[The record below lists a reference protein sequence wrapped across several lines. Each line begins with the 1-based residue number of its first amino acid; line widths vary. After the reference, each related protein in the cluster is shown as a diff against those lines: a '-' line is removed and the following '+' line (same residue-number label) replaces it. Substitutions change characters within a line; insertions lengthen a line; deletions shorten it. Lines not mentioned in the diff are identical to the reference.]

1 MDPSPPLIPQNSAG
15 WHLPG
20 LDLWLDPHRARSRA
34 FVSHAHSDH
43 FARHRSI
50 LCSLPTAD
58 LLAAR
63 YGQATS
69 SLDARPFEQ
78 PWEENGHR
86 LELLPAGHILGS
98 AMLHVTRLDDRASL
112 LYTGDFKLR
121 PSLTAEPALPKPA
134 GLLLTECTFGRP
146 DYTFPPAETQWERAL
161 AFALDALRENHVPVL
176 VGYSLGKA
184 TEILARL
191 HGLGPP
197 VLAHPSILELDEV
210 VRRHCPAPLAQA
222 RPFTKDTDP
231 AGHILV
237 IPPNAVRSL
246 AVRRLRRKRVLVLTG
261 WALDPAARFR
271 YQCDEAL
278 PISDHADYPEL
289 LETIRLV
296 RPTRILVTHG
306 FEAEFAR
313 DLRSRGHDA
322 WSGGGTDQLELFP
335 TLPETPP
342 PAPAPGEAPL
352 PATAGTFAS
361 WAATGE
367 AVARAPGNLARIQ
380 TLADLLRSLPPHD
393 LPHAAR
399 FLAGKPLGSRSGQL
413 QFGAATLRR
422 ALLSATGAP
431 EARYRA
437 FSATQRDLGRTAALL
452 LQEAKTDRPVSSRS
466 LSDIAEKLLAWSA
479 LRGPDARQSAL
490 AQMLGE
496 LSPLEGAW
504 LIRLL
509 SGQIR
514 AGVQTG
520 LLDEAVA
527 LAFAADPEAVRRAHM
542 LTGDAGAT
550 ADLARRGE
558 LSRAGLV
565 PFVPVQAMLASPEPD
580 AASVHQRLGG
590 GEIWVEDKFDGI
602 RAQLHRRGGEAA
614 LYSRDL
620 RDLSAEFPEILAA
633 ARRLDRDV
641 VLDGEL
647 IASAEGRRLGFQ
659 DLQKRLGRKVQQG
672 DLFHGAT
679 VPVRFL
685 AFDCLWCDGESLMD
699 SPLFR
704 RREVLDRMVWPKG
717 LEAVP
722 VYRAADADAL
732 ERRFT
737 EARARGNE
745 GLMAKQPDAPY
756 LPGRRGKS
764 WIKLK
769 MGEITLDVVVV
780 RVEQGHGK
788 RAHVLSDYTFAVRDT
803 ATEDWS
809 IIGKAYSGL
818 TDLEIEELTAH
829 FETRTIGRAG
839 RARVVVPDTVLEVA
853 CDRLQP
859 SKRHPSGLAMRFPR
873 IKAIRRDKKPEEAD
887 TLETARALAGATPV
901 VPTRS

>member
-1 MDPSPPLIPQNSAG
+1 MVSTLPLIPENSTG

-20 LDLWLDPHRARSRA
+20 LDLWLDPHRSRGRA

-50 LCSLPTAD
+50 LCSIPTAD

-63 YGQATS
+63 YRQAAA
-69 SLDARPFEQ
+69 SLDPRPFSQ
-78 PWEENGHR
+78 PWEESGHR

-98 AMLHVTRLDDRASL
+98 AMLHVTRLSDGASM

-121 PSLTAEPALPKPA
+121 PSLTAEPAQLKAA

-146 DYTFPPAETQWERAL
+146 SYVFPRADGLWERVR
-161 AFALDALRENHVPVL
+161 AFALDALEENHVPVL

-184 TEILARL
+184 TEILARIQPL
-191 HGLGPP
+191 GLP
-197 VLAHPSILELDEV
+197 VLAHPSILEMDDV
-210 VRRHCPAPLAQA
+210 VRRHCPAPLPEA

-231 AGHILV
+231 TGHILV

-289 LETIRLV
+289 LETIARV
-296 RPTRILVTHG
+296 QPARVVVTHG
-306 FEAEFAR
+306 FEAEFSR
-313 DLRSRGHDA
+313 DLRARGHDA
-322 WSGGGTDQLELFP
+322 WSGRGTDQLELFESNAEHADTEGVVPSAEP
-335 TLPETPP
+335 TTH
-342 PAPAPGEAPL
+342 G
-352 PATAGTFAS
+352 GTFAR

-367 AVARAPGNLARIQ
+367 MVAQAPGNKARVNALAE
-380 TLADLLRSLPPHD
+380 LLRDLPAGD

-399 FLAGKPLGSRSGQL
+399 FIAGKPLGSLTGQL
-413 QFGAATLRR
+413 QFGSATLRR
-422 ALLSATGAP
+422 ALLAATGLP
-431 EARYRA
+431 EVRYRA
-437 FSATQRDLGRTAALL
+437 ISATQRDLGRTAAIL
-452 LQEAKTDRPVSSRS
+452 LQEKSTDRTVSLLSIGEIATRLETWSR
-466 LSDIAEKLLAWSA
+466 LT
-479 LRGPDARQSAL
+479 GPDSRQLAL
-490 AQMLGE
+490 AQTLKDI
-496 LSPLEGAW
+496 SSLEGAW
-504 LIRLL
+504 LVRLL

-514 AGVQTG
+514 AGIQTG
-520 LLDEAVA
+520 LLEEAIAVA
-527 LAFAADPEAVRRAHM
+527 FDAEPEAVRRAHM
-542 LTGDAGAT
+542 LTGDAGDT
-550 ADLARRGE
+550 ADLARRRLLDE
-558 LSRAGLV
+558 AGLV

-590 GEIWVEDKFDGI
+590 GEIWLEDKFDGI
-602 RAQLHRRGGEAA
+602 RAQLHHADGRAA

-620 RDLSAEFPEILAA
+620 RDISSEFPEILAA
-633 ARRLDRDV
+633 AQLLPTGV
-641 VLDGEL
+641 VLDGEI
-647 IASAEGRRLGFQ
+647 IARAEGRRLGFR

-685 AFDCLWCDGESLMD
+685 AFDCLWCDGQSLIDKPLIERRAVLESL
-699 SPLFR
+699 
-704 RREVLDRMVWPKG
+704 VWPPG
-717 LEAVP
+717 LELVAVS
-722 VYRAADADAL
+722 RAGDPAAIDRL
-732 ERRFT
+732 FT

-745 GLMAKQPDAPY
+745 GLMAKNPNTPY
-756 LPGRRGKS
+756 TPGRRGKS

-780 RVEQGHGK
+780 RAEQGHGK

-803 ATEDWS
+803 ESGEWS

-829 FETRTIGRAG
+829 FESQTTGRAG

-873 IKAIRRDKKPEEAD
+873 IKAIRRDKSPAEAD
-887 TLETARALAGATPV
+887 TLATARALAGLV
-901 VPTRS
+901 

>member
-1 MDPSPPLIPQNSAG
+1 MDHPPPLIPENSAG
-15 WHLPG
+15 WHLSG
-20 LDLWLDPHRARSRA
+20 LDLWLDPQRSRARA

-43 FARHRSI
+43 FARHRAI

-63 YGQATS
+63 YRQSATT
-69 SLDARPFEQ
+69 LDARPFLQ

-98 AMLHVTRLDDRASL
+98 AMLHVTRLADGASL

-121 PSLTAEPALPKPA
+121 PSLTAEPAQPKPA

-146 DYTFPPAETQWERAL
+146 AYVFPPADELWERVR
-161 AFALDALRENHVPVL
+161 AFALDALQDNHVPVL

-191 HGLGPP
+191 QPLGLP
-197 VLAHPSILELDEV
+197 VLAHPSILELDDV
-210 VRRHCPAPLAQA
+210 VRRHCPAPLPEA
-222 RPFTKDTDP
+222 RTFTKDTDP
-231 AGHILV
+231 EGHILV
-237 IPPNAVRSL
+237 VPPNAVRSL

-289 LETIRLV
+289 LETIALV
-296 RPTRILVTHG
+296 RPARIIVTHG

-313 DLRSRGHDA
+313 DLRARGFDA
-322 WSGGGTDQLELFP
+322 WSGHGTDQLELFADAREPGENPSTSP
-335 TLPETPP
+335 TL
-342 PAPAPGEAPL
+342 AL
-352 PATAGTFAS
+352 PAEAGTFAR

-367 AVARAPGNLARIQ
+367 AVACAPGNKARVQ
-380 TLADLLRSLPPHD
+380 ALADLLRSLPAED
-393 LPHAAR
+393 LPPAAR
-399 FLAGKPLGSRSGQL
+399 FIAGKPLGILSGQL
-413 QFGAATLRR
+413 QFGSATLRR
-422 ALLSATGAP
+422 ALLSATGLP
-431 EARYRA
+431 EARYRSI
-437 FSATQRDLGRTAALL
+437 SATLRDLGRTAAVL
-452 LQEAKTDRPVSSRS
+452 LQEKSADRPVSPVSVSEIASRLATWTR
-466 LSDIAEKLLAWSA
+466 LS
-479 LRGPDARQSAL
+479 GPEARLSAL
-490 AQMLGE
+490 AHTLRE

-504 LIRLL
+504 LVRLL

-514 AGVQTG
+514 AGMQTG
-520 LLDEAVA
+520 LLEEAIA
-527 LAFAADPEAVRRAHM
+527 SAFDADPDAVRRAHM
-542 LTGDAGAT
+542 LTGDAGET
-550 ADLARRGE
+550 ADLARRRA
-558 LSRAGLV
+558 LDQAGLV

-580 AASVHQRLGG
+580 AASVHQRLGRE
-590 GEIWVEDKFDGI
+590 EIWLEDKFDGI
-602 RAQLHRRGGEAA
+602 RAQLHHVGGRAA

-620 RDLSAEFPEILAA
+620 RDISSEFPEIVAA
-633 ARRLDRDV
+633 ARRLPAGV
-641 VLDGEL
+641 VLDGEI
-647 IASAEGRRLGFQ
+647 IARAEGRRLGFQ
-659 DLQKRLGRKVQQG
+659 DLQKRLGRKIQQG

-685 AFDCLWCDGESLMD
+685 AFDCLWCDGQSLID
-699 SPLFR
+699 EPLAR
-704 RREVLDRMVWPKG
+704 RRTALDALVWPTG
-717 LEAVP
+717 LEVVP
-722 VYRAADADAL
+722 VFRARDPAAIDRL
-732 ERRFT
+732 FT

-745 GLMAKQPDAPY
+745 GLMAKNPAAPY
-756 LPGRRGKS
+756 TPGRRGKS

-780 RVEQGHGK
+780 RAEQGHGK

-803 ATEDWS
+803 DTGDWS

-818 TDLEIEELTAH
+818 TDLEIEELTGH
-829 FETRTIGRAG
+829 FQNQTIGRAG

-873 IKAIRRDKKPEEAD
+873 IKAIRRDKSPDEAD
-887 TLETARALAGATPV
+887 TLATARALAG
-901 VPTRS
+901 SG

>member
-1 MDPSPPLIPQNSAG
+1 MEPSPPLIPENSAG

-20 LDLWLDPHRARSRA
+20 LDLWLDPHRARGRA

-50 LCSLPTAD
+50 LCSPPTAD

-63 YGQATS
+63 YGQSSAT
-69 SLDARPFEQ
+69 LQPRPFGQ

-98 AMLHVTRLDDRASL
+98 AMLHVTRLSDRASL

-121 PSLTAEPALPKPA
+121 PSLTAETARLKPA
-134 GLLLTECTFGRP
+134 GLLLTECTFGKP
-146 DYTFPPAETQWERAL
+146 AYVFPPADDLWERVR
-161 AFALDALRENHVPVL
+161 AFALDSLRADHVPVI

-191 HGLGPP
+191 HGVGPP

-210 VRRHCPAPLAQA
+210 VRRHSPAPLPPVE
-222 RPFTKDTDP
+222 PFTKDTDP
-231 AGHILV
+231 TGRILV
-237 IPPNAVRSL
+237 VPPNAVRSL

-271 YQCDEAL
+271 YQCDEVL

-289 LETIRLV
+289 LETISRV
-296 RPTRILVTHG
+296 RPARILVTHG

-313 DLRSRGHDA
+313 DLRARGYEA
-322 WSGGGTDQLELFP
+322 WSGRGTDQLELFHSP
-335 TLPETPP
+335 AEVAPTPP
-342 PAPAPGEAPL
+342 AGPTESL
-352 PATAGTFAS
+352 PDHAGTFAR

-367 AVARAPGNLARIQ
+367 SIALAPGNNARVDSLARF
-380 TLADLLRSLPPHD
+380 LRSLPPDD

-399 FLAGKPLGSRSGQL
+399 FLVGKPLGNQTGQL
-413 QFGAATLRR
+413 QFGSATLRR
-422 ALLSATGAP
+422 ALLSATLAP
-431 EARYRA
+431 ESRYRA
-437 FSATQRDLGRTAALL
+437 LSATQRDLGRTSAIL
-452 LQEAKTDRPVSSRS
+452 LQERTTNRPVSS
-466 LSDIAEKLLAWSA
+466 LSIAQIAGKLATWARLQ
-479 LRGPDARQSAL
+479 GPDARQSAL
-490 AQMLGE
+490 AAGLDS
-496 LSPLEGAW
+496 LSALEGSW

-520 LLDEAVA
+520 LLEEAVA
-527 LAFAADPEAVRRAHM
+527 AAFGAGVEAVRRAHM
-542 LTGDAGAT
+542 LTGDAGET
-550 ADLARRGE
+550 AELARLGTLE
-558 LSRAGLV
+558 RAGLT

-580 AASVHQRLGG
+580 ADAVHQRLGG
-590 GEIWVEDKFDGI
+590 GEIWLEDKFDGI
-602 RAQLHRRGGEAA
+602 RAQLHRTPERAA
-614 LYSRDL
+614 LFSRDL
-620 RDLSAEFPEILAA
+620 RDLSPEFPEIIAA
-633 ARRLDRDV
+633 AGRLAVGV

-647 IASAEGRRLGFQ
+647 IARAEGRRLGFQ

-685 AFDCLWCDGESLMD
+685 AFDCLWYDGRSLID
-699 SPLFR
+699 EPLVR
-704 RREVLDRMVWPKG
+704 RREKLDSLDWPTG
-717 LEAVP
+717 LEVVP
-722 VYRAADADAL
+722 VYRAADPEAIG
-732 ERRFT
+732 RIFT

-745 GLMAKQPDAPY
+745 GLMAKHPGAPY
-756 LPGRRGKS
+756 TPGRRGKS

-769 MGEITLDVVVV
+769 MGEISLDVVVV
-780 RVEQGHGK
+780 RAEQGHGK
-788 RAHVLSDYTFAVRDT
+788 RSHVLSDYTFAVRDT
-803 ATEDWS
+803 DAGEWS

-829 FETRTIGRAG
+829 FESRTVGRAG
-839 RARVVVPDTVLEVA
+839 RARVVVPDIVLEVA
-853 CDRLQP
+853 CDRIQP

-873 IKAIRRDKKPEEAD
+873 IKAIRRDKTPEQAD
-887 TLETARALAGATPV
+887 TLATARSLVGSA
-901 VPTRS
+901 